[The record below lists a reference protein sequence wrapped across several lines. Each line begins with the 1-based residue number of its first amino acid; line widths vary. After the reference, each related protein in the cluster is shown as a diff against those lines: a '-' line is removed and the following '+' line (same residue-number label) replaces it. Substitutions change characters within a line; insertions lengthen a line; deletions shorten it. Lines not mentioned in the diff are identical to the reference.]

1 MVTLVQV
8 SATALQIASIGS
20 VPEFGEFGLA
30 ALGTAFTP
38 APRWSNVGKWLGVT
52 GRAYKKNTD
61 LFLRTFLG
69 DGVPCDSQYSLE
81 TGSQNCKAWQVYW
94 N

>member
-1 MVTLVQV
+1 MVQR
-8 SATALQIASIGS
+8 GKM
-20 VPEFGEFGLA
+20 
-30 ALGTAFTP
+30 
-38 APRWSNVGKWLGVT
+38 VGGNGKV
-52 GRAYKKNTD
+52 YKKNTD